1 MENKEH
7 HRIKNPS
14 KKQLA
19 LTTTA
24 CLTGTILLGMAATDF
39 FSQSVF
45 NGSFLMLFLLSA
57 GAFFTVGEQY
67 INFFR
72 NRKEEKNE

>member
-1 MENKEH
+1 MENTEH
-7 HRIKNPS
+7 HWTKNPS

-24 CLTGTILLGMAATDF
+24 CLTGTALTVMAATDF
-39 FSQSVF
+39 FSRSPF
-45 NGSFLMLFLLSA
+45 NNSFLMVFLLNA

-67 INFFR
+67 LNYFR
-72 NRKEEKNE
+72 RRKEVNKQ